1 MARGSHSN
9 RCGSGFHAI
18 IMLRFILFI
27 FIISAQVFSDTFPT
41 ALGDC
46 TLEIYGGRVEDIPE
60 IVQQILD
67 ETENLVNEF
76 GTVDSR
82 PFSVYIT
89 SNMDDF
95 REKSKGPIP
104 EWGIAVA
111 KLNPDRAILKSP
123 GIANISFTRM
133 KEVIIHELNHI
144 YMFRI
149 PNYYTIPSWFK
160 EGMAMR
166 SSNEFSLL
174 HKIEISN
181 SYWKKQTLPLQRLQ
195 NFSTYSKGRVKLAY
209 GESAAA
215 VEALEY
221 YYGANILVSILN
233 KMRSGSDFP
242 QALESACDE
251 ELLDFQIKFEIYLE
265 NNFNW
270 VFLLRAS
277 KYVFVILPVILIL
290 GFIYHRRRGKKIIQQ
305 WVIEEQLE
313 NLERE
318 KELLN

>member
-1 MARGSHSN
+1 
-9 RCGSGFHAI
+9 
-18 IMLRFILFI
+18 MLRFILFI

-60 IVQQILD
+60 IVQKILD

-76 GTVDSR
+76 GKVDSR

-95 REKSKGPIP
+95 RNKSKGPVP

-111 KLNPDRAILKSP
+111 KLNPDRIILKSP

-133 KEVIIHELNHI
+133 KEVIKHELNHI
-144 YMFRI
+144 YLYRI
-149 PNYYTIPSWFK
+149 PQHNSMPAWFK
-160 EGMAMR
+160 EGLAMR

-209 GESAAA
+209 AESAAA

-221 YYGANILVSILN
+221 YYGDKILINILI
-233 KMRSGSDFP
+233 KMRQEMDF
-242 QALESACDE
+242 QKALESASNE
-251 ELLDFQIKFEIYLE
+251 ELLDFQNNFETYLE

-270 VFLLRAS
+270 LFLFS
-277 KYVFVILPVILIL
+277 STKFIFVILPIILVI
-290 GFIYHRRRGKKIIQQ
+290 GFIYHRYRSKKIVKR
-305 WVIEEQLE
+305 WEIEDELE
-313 NLERE
+313 NSQWID
-318 KELLN
+318 N

>member
-1 MARGSHSN
+1 
-9 RCGSGFHAI
+9 
-18 IMLRFILFI
+18 MLRFILFI

-181 SYWKKQTLPLQRLQ
+181 SYWKKQTLPLQRLR
-195 NFSTYSKGRVKLAY
+195 NFNTYSKGRVKLVY

-221 YYGANILVSILN
+221 YYGEDILISILN
-233 KMRSGSDFP
+233 KMRLGSDFQ
-242 QALESACDE
+242 QALESASGE
-251 ELLDFQIKFEIYLE
+251 ELLDFQIKFELYLE

-277 KYVFVILPVILIL
+277 KYIFVILPIILIL
-290 GFIYHRRRGKKIIQQ
+290 GFIYHRRRGKKIVKQ
-305 WVIEEQLE
+305 WEIEEQLE
-313 NLERE
+313 DLERN
-318 KELLN
+318 KELPN

>member
-1 MARGSHSN
+1 MERGSHSD

-27 FIISAQVFSDTFPT
+27 FIISAQVFSETFPT

-181 SYWKKQTLPLQRLQ
+181 SYWKKQTLPLQRLR
-195 NFSTYSKGRVKLAY
+195 NFSTYSKGRVKLVY
-209 GESAAA
+209 GESVAA

-221 YYGANILVSILN
+221 YYGEDILISILN
-233 KMRSGSDFP
+233 KMRLGSDFQ
-242 QALESACDE
+242 QALESASGE
-251 ELLDFQIKFEIYLE
+251 ELLDFQIKFELYLE
-265 NNFNW
+265 NNYNW
-270 VFLLRAS
+270 VFLLRSS
-277 KYVFVILPVILIL
+277 KYIFVILPIILIL
-290 GFIYHRRRGKKIIQQ
+290 GFIYHRRRGKKIVKQ
-305 WVIEEQLE
+305 WEIEEQLE
-313 NLERE
+313 DLEKSE
-318 KELLN
+318 ELPN